1 MASVQCSRRLTDGRS
16 ECRPCVSGA
25 TPRSVRR
32 ASSHAGNPGLVPAH
46 FQGLSS
52 KLYRA
57 MSDEVTEYSYREES
71 MLLRREEMGV
81 RRLPTASD

>member
-1 MASVQCSRRLTDGRS
+1 MSDACLPNTETYIWPNAVKSSIHSRRS

-25 TPRSVRR
+25 TPRLVRR

-46 FQGLSS
+46 FQGLYA

-57 MSDEVTEYSYREES
+57 MSDEV
-71 MLLRREEMGV
+71 LRIRA
-81 RRLPTASD
+81 L